1 MDMNLLIGEDGL
13 TKYKDKRFHPLLK
26 KSKRIYPHVALDL
39 SDIYRHN
46 DYIEKANKERLSCR
60 QILIPCI

>member
-1 MDMNLLIGEDGL
+1 MYLHYFGTLLDAVKVAGSIS
-13 TKYKDKRFHPLLK
+13 LLWAR
-26 KSKRIYPHVALDL
+26 KRIYPHVALDL

-60 QILIPCI
+60 QTLIPCI